1 MLNTTLTILVI
12 LSLLLIVAVYLL
24 ATYVLPYTII
34 QPARRTNN
42 ATPADYK
49 LPYEHFKFRVA
60 DEIDLDTFY
69 VPATTTPRA
78 NLIMLHGVGS
88 CKEVYL
94 DSVAELAQ
102 IGYNVML
109 WDQRAHGK
117 SGGEYLTFGYYEKY
131 DVSKAIDWL
140 EARNPGLRTGIYGNS
155 MGGAIAIQSLAGN
168 PGLCF
173 GLIES
178 TFTDLPAVANAYGRR
193 MSGLPLPHFLSD
205 YVLSCAGK
213 VANFEPFTVR
223 PIKAAKK
230 VTQPIM
236 HIHGDADANI
246 NITHAHRLF
255 DAYASEDKSLYIVKD
270 GDHADLW
277 EKGGDGYRDVWFGFL
292 HRMDFS
298 LAQPIPPLPPQK

>member
-1 MLNTTLTILVI
+1 MLKTILTILAI
-12 LSLLLIVAVYLL
+12 LALLLAIAVYLL
-24 ATYVLPYTII
+24 ATYLLPYAII

-42 ATPADYK
+42 TTPADYK

-60 DEIDLDTFY
+60 DDIELDTFY
-69 VPATTTPRA
+69 IPAITTPRA
-78 NLIMLHGVGS
+78 NIIMLHGVGS

-94 DSVAELAQ
+94 DSVAELAK

-117 SGGEYLTFGYYEKY
+117 SGGHFLTYGYHEKY

-193 MSGLPLPHFLSD
+193 MSGLPLPQFLSD
-205 YVLSCAGK
+205 YVLYRAGK
-213 VANFEPFTVR
+213 IADFEPFTVR
-223 PIKAAKK
+223 PVDAAKK
-230 VTQPIM
+230 ATQPIM

-246 NITHAHRLF
+246 NVSHAHRLF
-255 DAYASEDKSLYIVKD
+255 GAYASDDKTLYIVEN

-292 HRMDFS
+292 QRMNFS
-298 LAQPIPPLPPQK
+298 PARPIRLLPPQK